1 MTTSRTAELAITG
14 STGHLG
20 GLVARALAQA
30 GVTQRLV
37 VRSAERAP
45 RLEGSS
51 VVEAAYGDGAAAVA
65 ALQGVSTLF
74 MVSAS
79 ESADRVDQHRAFIDS
94 AVAAGVEHVVY
105 TSFLGASP
113 DSTFTLGRDHFAT
126 EEHLRSSGL
135 KFTFLRDNFY
145 LDFFAELAGADGVIR
160 GPAADGRVSAVA
172 RSDIAAAAVSVLRN
186 PAEHAGLSYD
196 LTGREALTL
205 TDVADIV
212 SEKTGRAVRFH
223 NETLEEAYASRAVYN
238 APPWQVDAWVS
249 TYTAFAA
256 GEQQLITDDVLR
268 LTGREPITLAQYLQT
283 R

>member
-1 MTTSRTAELAITG
+1 MTASRPTELAITG

-20 GLVARALAQA
+20 GVVARALAQA

-51 VVEAAYGDGAAAVA
+51 VAEAAYGDSAAAVA

-74 MVSAS
+74 MVSGS
-79 ESADRVDQHRAFIDS
+79 ESEDRVDQHRAFIDS

-186 PAEHAGLSYD
+186 PAEHVGLSYD

-205 TDVADIV
+205 AEVADIV
-212 SEKTGRAVRFH
+212 SERTGRAVRFH
-223 NETLEEAYASRAVYN
+223 NETLDEAYASRAVYS
-238 APPWQVDAWVS
+238 APSWQVDAWVS

-268 LTGREPITLAQYLQT
+268 LTGHEPITLAQYLQT